1 VDLFT
6 IGVLGTILMGL
17 MAGDAAINANTL
29 TVRVDLPPVVQQS
42 GLTRGPAE
50 EIFTTEIA
58 RITSIPSPVPAPTA
72 RVASRRTVIGALA
85 EPLKLTEM
93 TAALQDLFGLEPTR
107 ISATMLQ
114 AEAGL
119 RMEMVVAQEG
129 RPPRYLQISQPNL
142 DAVAL
147 IRRAAQDG
155 YAEVAPFR
163 VLLARVHSLLVG
175 SDTNIG
181 AARDA
186 ATNVRGRGDQAI
198 DATQYS
204 AITNLAGVL
213 ALLEGDAVQAAR
225 EVRAAASVPGA
236 LSSAR
241 GIFELN
247 GAFLSILA
255 GDLEQARLQTE
266 RAIDAIPRHP
276 IANFPAYVLIQRGL
290 LAWAEGQ
297 REAAL
302 QLMRQALHVDPANRN
317 AQIYISWLQHLN
329 SGAPGQFDPA
339 SLSGYSNRSAVIP
352 ALMASVFLQEP
363 LARQFQ
369 RAPLR

>member
-1 VDLFT
+1 MHFWAAADLRN
-6 IGVLGTILMGL
+6 GV
-17 MAGDAAINANTL
+17 AIHL
-29 TVRVDLPPVVQQS
+29 RQ
-42 GLTRGPAE
+42 
-50 EIFTTEIA
+50 
-58 RITSIPSPVPAPTA
+58 
-72 RVASRRTVIGALA
+72 GALPSVLA
-85 EPLKLTEM
+85 E
-93 TAALQDLFGLEPTR
+93 
-107 ISATMLQ
+107 
-114 AEAGL
+114 
-119 RMEMVVAQEG
+119 
-129 RPPRYLQISQPNL
+129 
-142 DAVAL
+142 
-147 IRRAAQDG
+147 
-155 YAEVAPFR
+155 
-163 VLLARVHSLLVG
+163 
-175 SDTNIG
+175 
-181 AARDA
+181 
-186 ATNVRGRGDQAI
+186 
-198 DATQYS
+198 
-204 AITNLAGVL
+204 LAG
-213 ALLEGDAVQAAR
+213 
-225 EVRAAASVPGA
+225 GA
-236 LSSAR
+236 GPVGLDK
-241 GIFELN
+241 L
-247 GAFLSILA
+247 